1 MKWEVTVSVLSFG
14 LAMLVHFLT
23 DDPTKI
29 PAVRAMLEPR
39 YDIAPQLLGSD
50 DLQIDS
56 SGVIMVDADLRKIH
70 RVEQIKLVLQELSCI
85 REKLFVVHNHVRSM
99 VAQAYALGATA
110 VVSRPKEIIF
120 KLAQIEIAE
129 KAAQSDFAITSPE
142 ITESTAAFASMFSAV
157 RASKQINLSDA
168 ERATLQIIDSISQK
182 GLAAWLDDVRRYH
195 EGTFQHCLLVTGVAV
210 GFALE
215 IGFSDLDVKRLGIA
229 ATLHDIGKARIPL
242 LILDKPDRLDPGEEE
257 IMRSHPVIGYELLK
271 DIEDI
276 TPEILDGV
284 RHHHEYLDGSG
295 YPDGLTAPEISDLV
309 RLLTISDIFAA
320 LIESRPYRP
329 AMLRQNA
336 YKILCGMDGKLERP
350 LVKAF
355 RNVALVV

>member
-1 MKWEVTVSVLSFG
+1 
-14 LAMLVHFLT
+14 
-23 DDPTKI
+23 
-29 PAVRAMLEPR
+29 
-39 YDIAPQLLGSD
+39 
-50 DLQIDS
+50 
-56 SGVIMVDADLRKIH
+56 
-70 RVEQIKLVLQELSCI
+70 
-85 REKLFVVHNHVRSM
+85 M

-129 KAAQSDFAITSPE
+129 KAAQSDIAITSPE

-157 RASKQINLSDA
+157 RGGKAITLSDA
-168 ERATLQIIDSISQK
+168 ERATSHIIDSIAQN

-229 ATLHDIGKARIPL
+229 ATLHDIGKAHIPL

-295 YPDGLTAPEISDLV
+295 YPDALTAPEISDLV

-329 AMLRQNA
+329 AMPRQNA

>member
-1 MKWEVTVSVLSFG
+1 
-14 LAMLVHFLT
+14 
-23 DDPTKI
+23 
-29 PAVRAMLEPR
+29 
-39 YDIAPQLLGSD
+39 
-50 DLQIDS
+50 
-56 SGVIMVDADLRKIH
+56 
-70 RVEQIKLVLQELSCI
+70 
-85 REKLFVVHNHVRSM
+85 
-99 VAQAYALGATA
+99 

-157 RASKQINLSDA
+157 RAGKQINLSDA
-168 ERATLQIIDSISQK
+168 ERATLEIINSISEK

-210 GFALE
+210 GFAIE
-215 IGFSDLDVKRLGIA
+215 IGFSSLDVKRLGIA

-242 LILDKPDRLDPGEEE
+242 SVLDKPDRLDPGEEE
-257 IMRSHPVIGYELLK
+257 IMRRHPAIGYELLK
-271 DIEDI
+271 DIADI
-276 TPEILDGV
+276 SPEVLDGV

-295 YPDGLTAPEISDLV
+295 YPDGLTAPQISDLV

-329 AMLRQNA
+329 AMPRQTA
-336 YKILCGMDGKLERP
+336 YKILRGMDGKLERS

-355 RNVALVV
+355 RNVALVA

>member
-1 MKWEVTVSVLSFG
+1 
-14 LAMLVHFLT
+14 MLVHFVT

-39 YDIAPQLLGSD
+39 YHIAPWLLGSGD
-50 DLQIDS
+50 TQIDS

-70 RVEQIKLVLQELSCI
+70 RVEQIQLVLQELSCI
-85 REKLFVVHNHVRSM
+85 REKLFVVHNQVRSM

-129 KAAQSDFAITSPE
+129 KAAQSDIAITSPE

-229 ATLHDIGKARIPL
+229 ATLHDIGKAHIPL
-242 LILDKPDRLDPGEEE
+242 SILDKPDRLDPGEEE

-271 DIEDI
+271 NIEDI

-295 YPDGLTAPEISDLV
+295 YPDALTAPEISDLV

-329 AMLRQNA
+329 AMPRQNA

>member
-1 MKWEVTVSVLSFG
+1 
-14 LAMLVHFLT
+14 MLVHFIT

-29 PAVRAMLEPR
+29 PAIRAMLEPR
-39 YDIAPQLLGSD
+39 YHVAPWLLGSD
-50 DLQIDS
+50 DTQTDS
-56 SGVIMVDADLRKIH
+56 SGVLMVDADLRKIH
-70 RVEQIKLVLQELSCI
+70 RVEQIQLVLQELSCI
-85 REKLFVVHNHVRSM
+85 PEKLFVVHNQVRSM

-120 KLAQIEIAE
+120 KLGQIEVAE
-129 KAAQSDFAITSPE
+129 KAAQSDIAIVSPE
-142 ITESTAAFASMFSAV
+142 ITNSAAAFASMFSAV
-157 RASKQINLSDA
+157 RGGKAITLSDA
-168 ERATLQIIDSISQK
+168 ERATSHIIDSIAQN

-276 TPEILDGV
+276 SPEILDGV

-295 YPDGLTAPEISDLV
+295 YPDALMAPEISDLV

-329 AMLRQNA
+329 AMPRQNA

-350 LVKAF
+350 LLKAF
-355 RNVALVV
+355 RNVALVA